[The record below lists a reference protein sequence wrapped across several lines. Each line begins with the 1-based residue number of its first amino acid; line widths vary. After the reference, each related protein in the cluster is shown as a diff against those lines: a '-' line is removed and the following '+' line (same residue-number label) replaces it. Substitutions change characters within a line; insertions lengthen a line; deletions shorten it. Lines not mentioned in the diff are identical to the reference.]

1 MRPYSDNEL
10 NNLLNAPEG
19 ENYEF
24 KEAKDRYDFEE
35 MLKYCCALSN
45 CGGGKFV
52 LGVTDKRPRRVVG
65 SKAFEQPERT
75 RKGLMDRLHIRIDF
89 QIYQTKDGR
98 VLVFDVASR
107 PSGLPVQ
114 TKGIAWWRDG
124 DSLVPMPEDIR
135 RKIYMEFESDFSSEI
150 CPNATIDDLNN
161 AAINKFRLK
170 WRDHTRNNRLAN
182 LSDEQLLR
190 DCGAITDEG
199 VTYAAIILFGNRKIL
214 QSQLPHA
221 EVVFEYRSKETAGP
235 AAQREE
241 FQEGFFTYDDRIW
254 ELVNLRNDEQHYRDK
269 LYRHPVLTFNEDVVR
284 EIVLNAVSHR
294 DYQRGGSIF
303 VRQYQNRL
311 VVESPGG
318 FPHGI
323 TVENILNRQNPRNRL
338 IANIFRLCGLVERS
352 GQGMNLIYEMAIK
365 EAKPLPDFSGSDSFF
380 VMLTLRGKI
389 INSDMLTLMKKIGDE
404 RLEAMTTDDY
414 LLLSALFTG
423 KGLAEIDLSRFEH
436 LAELEI
442 VKYTEHGI
450 ELIDSGITLS
460 SDSQAIVLS
469 DWQSLGASDRKKQV
483 IAFISNNDKVTS
495 SQLAKFT
502 GLTQARIRMILQEL
516 VASDLI
522 VKIGDNRYASYTI
535 KNPVEVILAIGGQP
549 VVTADGAPIDSDDK
563 THQILNFIASNGN
576 TASLQLA
583 NHTGLSQRRVR
594 EILNTLIAENLVV
607 KIGDYRHA
615 SYAIKNREK

>member
-1 MRPYSDNEL
+1 MMRPYSDKEL
-10 NNLLNAPEG
+10 NDLLNAPEG

-24 KEAKDRYDFEE
+24 KEAKNRYDFEE
-35 MLKYCCALSN
+35 AVKYCCALSN
-45 CGGGKFV
+45 SGGGKLI
-52 LGVTDKRPRRVVG
+52 LGVTDKRPRRVVNTN
-65 SKAFEQPERT
+65 AFEQPERT

-89 QIYQTKDGR
+89 QIYQTEDGR

-124 DSLVPMPEDIR
+124 ESLVPMPEDIR
-135 RKIYMEFESDFSSEI
+135 RKIYMELESDFSSEI

-170 WRDHTRNNRLAN
+170 WRDHTRNNHLAS

-284 EIVLNAVSHR
+284 EAVLNAVSHR

-311 VVESPGG
+311 VIESPGG

-323 TVENILNRQNPRNRL
+323 TVENILNRQNARNRL

-389 INSDMLTLMKKIGDE
+389 INSDMLTLIKKIGDE

-414 LLLSALFTG
+414 LLLSALFLG
-423 KGLAEIDLSRFEH
+423 KGLAEIELSRFEH

-442 VKYTEHGI
+442 VKYAERGV
-450 ELIDSGITLS
+450 ELANG
-460 SDSQAIVLS
+460 
-469 DWQSLGASDRKKQV
+469 G
-483 IAFISNNDKVTS
+483 
-495 SQLAKFT
+495 
-502 GLTQARIRMILQEL
+502 
-516 VASDLI
+516 
-522 VKIGDNRYASYTI
+522 
-535 KNPVEVILAIGGQP
+535 VILPIGGQSA
-549 VVTADGAPIDSDDK
+549 VAADGAPIDSDDK
-563 THQILNFIASNGN
+563 AHKILNFIANNGN
-576 TASLQLA
+576 AASIQLA

-594 EILNTLIAENLVV
+594 EILNALIAEGLVV
-607 KIGDYRHA
+607 KVGNYRHA
-615 SYAIKNREK
+615 KYALKNADSK

>member
-10 NNLLNAPEG
+10 NDLLNAPEG

-24 KEAKDRYDFEE
+24 KEAKNRYDFEE
-35 MLKYCCALSN
+35 AVKYCCALSN
-45 CGGGKFV
+45 SGGGKFI
-52 LGVTDKRPRRVVG
+52 LGVTDKRPRKVVN
-65 SKAFEQPERT
+65 SNAFEQPERT

-89 QIYQTKDGR
+89 QIYQTEDGR

-124 DSLVPMPEDIR
+124 ESLVPMPEDIR
-135 RKIYMEFESDFSSEI
+135 RKIYLELESDFSSEI

-170 WRDHTRNNRLAN
+170 WRDHTRNNRLSS

-190 DCGAITDEG
+190 DCGAITDKG
-199 VTYAAIILFGNRKIL
+199 ATYAAIILFGNRKIL
-214 QSQLPHA
+214 QNQLPHA

-269 LYRHPVLTFNEDVVR
+269 LYRHPILTFNEDVVR
-284 EIVLNAVSHR
+284 ETVLNAVSHR

-323 TVENILNRQNPRNRL
+323 TVENILNRQNARNRL

-389 INSDMLTLMKKIGDE
+389 INSDMLALIKKIGDE

-423 KGLAEIDLSRFEH
+423 KGLAEIELSRFEH

-442 VKYTEHGI
+442 VKYTERGVELANGGVVFSIGNQSATIADKMPI
-450 ELIDSGITLS
+450 ENT
-460 SDSQAIVLS
+460 
-469 DWQSLGASDRKKQV
+469 DRKQRV
-483 IAFISNNDKVTS
+483 LEYMSNHDNVTTA
-495 SQLAKFT
+495 QLADYLGVSQRT
-502 GLTQARIRMILQEL
+502 VRNILKEL
-516 VASDLI
+516 VES
-522 VKIGDNRYASYTI
+522 GM
-535 KNPVEVILAIGGQP
+535 
-549 VVTADGAPIDSDDK
+549 IDRV
-563 THQILNFIASNGN
+563 GN
-576 TASLQLA
+576 
-583 NHTGLSQRRVR
+583 
-594 EILNTLIAENLVV
+594 
-607 KIGDYRHA
+607 YRHA
-615 SYAIKNREK
+615 KYALKNAEPK

>member
-1 MRPYSDNEL
+1 MMRPYSDNEL

-24 KEAKDRYDFEE
+24 KEAKNRYDFEE
-35 MLKYCCALSN
+35 AVKYCCALSN
-45 CGGGKFV
+45 SGGGKLI
-52 LGVTDKRPRRVVG
+52 LGVTDKRPRKIVNTN
-65 SKAFEQPERT
+65 AFEQPERT

-89 QIYQTKDGR
+89 QIYQTEDGR

-124 DSLVPMPEDIR
+124 ESLVPMPEDIR
-135 RKIYMEFESDFSSEI
+135 RKIYMELENDFSSKI
-150 CPNATIDDLNN
+150 CPNATIDDLNTN
-161 AAINKFRLK
+161 AINKFRLK
-170 WRDHTRNNRLAN
+170 WRDHTRNNRLTS

-284 EIVLNAVSHR
+284 EAVLNAVSHR

-311 VVESPGG
+311 VIESPGG

-323 TVENILNRQNPRNRL
+323 TVENILNRQNARNRL

-389 INSDMLTLMKKIGDE
+389 INSDMLTLIKKIGDE

-423 KGLAEIDLSRFEH
+423 KGLAEIELSRFEH

-442 VKYTEHGI
+442 VKYTERGV
-450 ELIDSGITLS
+450 ELANG
-460 SDSQAIVLS
+460 
-469 DWQSLGASDRKKQV
+469 G
-483 IAFISNNDKVTS
+483 
-495 SQLAKFT
+495 
-502 GLTQARIRMILQEL
+502 
-516 VASDLI
+516 
-522 VKIGDNRYASYTI
+522 
-535 KNPVEVILAIGGQP
+535 VILAIGGP
-549 VVTADGAPIDSDDK
+549 SAVAADGPPIDSDDK
-563 THQILNFIASNGN
+563 THQILNFIVNNGN
-576 TASLQLA
+576 AASAQLA

-594 EILNTLIAENLVV
+594 EILNTLISDGLIV
-607 KIGDYRHA
+607 KVGDYRHA
-615 SYAIKNREK
+615 KYALKNTDSK